1 MPTKRKEGMRVEKM
15 LASTWRA
22 NSSWNRMFGYFTSYL
37 LASKSLSWRPN
48 LSVSLTNEG
57 RVYQTNA
64 VVVVRQMNCVGNDER
79 PPLPPNVP
87 PLQLKFLEKV
97 EGQ

>member
-22 NSSWNRMFGYFTSYL
+22 KSSWNRMFGYFTSYL

-64 VVVVRQMNCVGNDER
+64 VVVVRQMDCVGDNER
-79 PPLPPNVP
+79 AHLPPNVP